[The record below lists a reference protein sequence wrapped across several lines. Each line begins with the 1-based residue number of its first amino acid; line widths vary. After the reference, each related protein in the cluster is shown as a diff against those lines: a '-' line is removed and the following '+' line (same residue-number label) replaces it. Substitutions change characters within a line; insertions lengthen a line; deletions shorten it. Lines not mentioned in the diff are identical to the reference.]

1 MKTGEVIAKL
11 KKRNRTTP
19 FDGIIGK
26 RDFSN
31 DVDVAQSSIMLNVE
45 DTSVLFVDVDIPE
58 TFAPYIT

>member
-1 MKTGEVIAKL
+1 MLKL
-11 KKRNRTTP
+11 KNRNITTP

-31 DVDVAQSSIMLNVE
+31 DIDVSKSSIILNLE

-58 TFAPYIT
+58 TFRAIC